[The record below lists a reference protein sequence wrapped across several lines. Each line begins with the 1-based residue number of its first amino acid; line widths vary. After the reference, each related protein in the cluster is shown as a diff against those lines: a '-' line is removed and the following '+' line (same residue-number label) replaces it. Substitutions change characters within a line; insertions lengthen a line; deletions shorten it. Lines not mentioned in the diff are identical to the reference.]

1 MARPRLADLGA
12 WAAALQERLA
22 SLRDRPKVRRA
33 RAALRLHGRLLLA
46 LALGAGIATMVIHWA

>member
-33 RAALRLHGRLLLA
+33 RVVLWLHGRLLLA
-46 LALGAGIATMVIHWA
+46 LALVAGIATMVIHWA